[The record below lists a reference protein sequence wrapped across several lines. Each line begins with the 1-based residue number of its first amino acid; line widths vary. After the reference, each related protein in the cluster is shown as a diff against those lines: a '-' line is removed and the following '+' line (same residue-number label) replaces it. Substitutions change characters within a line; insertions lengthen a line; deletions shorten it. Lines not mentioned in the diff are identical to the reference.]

1 MTNSRRVAALVAAL
15 LALTGCDGGPKVG
28 DVRGTVTVDG
38 QTPALGSSIT
48 FVPTDGTSG
57 GGGATIMDGRYS
69 AKLPVGK
76 YKVEIRV
83 PRQVGKAPKARE
95 GPGPGGVANIE
106 ESLPAKYNDQTELTL
121 EVKPGANEKNWELK
135 TK

>member
-1 MTNSRRVAALVAAL
+1 MASTFVAL
-15 LALTGCDGGPKVG
+15 LALVGCDSGPKMG
-28 DVRGTVTVDG
+28 DVSGSVTVDG

-48 FVPTDGTSG
+48 FVPTDGKAG
-57 GGGATIMDGRYS
+57 GGGATLQNGKY
-69 AKLPVGK
+69 AVKLATGA

-83 PRQVGKAPKARE
+83 PKPVAKAPKPRE

-106 ESLPAKYNDQTELTL
+106 ESLPAKYHDQTELTF
-121 EVKPGANEKNWELK
+121 EVKAGPNEKNWPLT